1 MISAPDARLRGA
13 GGEPP
18 RLRLYKKRKRPVQP
32 RQANVP
38 KRKKGALSFYSLA
51 GYLTPRGWALQLDW
65 GSHLSR

>member
-1 MISAPDARLRGA
+1 MISVPVARLRGA

-18 RLRLYKKRKRPVQP
+18 RLRLYIKWKRPDQA

-38 KRKKGALSFYSLA
+38 KRKKAVFLLFSS
-51 GYLTPRGWALQLDW
+51 GYLTPRDWALELDW